1 MTKTSQVETLLSEI
15 SRNIISSTLGD
26 EIANLT
32 RQNSIANSSKLGV
45 NVGQEVSGFS
55 SLIAAIDDVI
65 PGIIGSEPIQT
76 TDVLSVA
83 QLLRSGSGLNELKK
97 QVTTDKADID
107 AITGS
112 TASTQPAFRD
122 VVISAPFPEAMAN
135 ALKVAVPT
143 AAAATILSAVNKNV
157 STNIPLGIATLIG
170 LSAIDEAEDP
180 DFVSSLSFNPD
191 DLLRGIIGSAIG
203 SSTTMGSLLSS
214 VAISNIGATNAALN
228 LIANGFKSVIEN
240 AVEQQLK
247 PSEGSIQK
255 LAQIGGQV
263 QTIKKE
269 DLVKINTFLSNN
281 NIVAARKIVRKYS
294 DLSDVLIEEEL
305 RKINNRATNN
315 LQEPVVTTP
324 IEVKNNTA
332 DWSETNT
339 SSTLVGTVFNRMSSS
354 EEIQTIISNMNR
366 ESTEII
372 ITATDTQPLG
382 SPLRHHR
389 QFVAEYGYGIPY
401 HFLIT
406 RGPSIWT
413 CRPLDVKPRVKND
426 SSLAAQHYTN
436 SIVIALEG
444 GVYEDDDTV
453 SYTNKQMSA
462 LYVMTY
468 EILKIRPGMQIFGVN
483 DITDSLGQP
492 YFDVVNRKDAFRGHL
507 FSGNVKNYN
516 PLKEPPLS
524 QNELVSRR
532 SEGN

>member
-15 SRNIISSTLGD
+15 SRSIISSTLSNK
-26 EIANLT
+26 ISNLT

-65 PGIIGSEPIQT
+65 PGITGSEPVQT
-76 TDVLSVA
+76 SAVLSVA

-157 STNIPLGIATLIG
+157 STNIPLGIATLVS

-191 DLLRGIIGSAIG
+191 DLLKSIIGSAIG
-203 SSTTMGSLLSS
+203 SSTTIGSLLSS
-214 VAISNIGATNAALN
+214 VAISNIGATNAGLN
-228 LIANGFKSVIEN
+228 LISNGFKSVIEN

-269 DLVKINTFLSNN
+269 DLVKINTLLSNN

-339 SSTLVGTVFNRMSSS
+339 SSTLVGTVFNRTSSM
-354 EEIQTIISNMNR
+354 EERQTIISNMNR

-372 ITATDTQPLG
+372 ITATNTQPLD
-382 SPLRHHR
+382 SPLPHHK

-406 RGPSIWT
+406 RGSIWT
-413 CRPLDVKPRVKND
+413 CRPLDVKPRMKND

-436 SIVIALEG
+436 SILIALEG
-444 GVYEDDDTV
+444 GVERDGGAF
-453 SYTNKQMSA
+453 YTNKQ
-462 LYVMTY
+462 L
-468 EILKIRPGMQIFGVN
+468 EILYNCLIDILLIRPGLQIFGVN
-483 DITDSLGQP
+483 DITDSLGHP
-492 YFDVVNRKDAFRGHL
+492 YFNVVNAIDLRLGKL
-507 FSGNVKNYN
+507 FSGNIKNYN

>member
-15 SRNIISSTLGD
+15 SRSIISSTLSN
-26 EIANLT
+26 EISNLT

-65 PGIIGSEPIQT
+65 PGVTGSEPIQT
-76 TDVLSVA
+76 SNTLSVA

-135 ALKVAVPT
+135 ALKAAVPI

-157 STNIPLGIATLIG
+157 STNIPLGIATVIG

-180 DFVSSLSFNPD
+180 DFISSLSFNPD
-191 DLLRGIIGSAIG
+191 NLLRSIIGSAIG
-203 SSTTMGSLLSS
+203 SSTTIGSLLSS
-214 VAISNIGATNAALN
+214 VAISNIGATNAGLN
-228 LIANGFKSVIEN
+228 LIANGFGSVIEN
-240 AVEQQLK
+240 AVEKQLK

-269 DLVKINTFLSNN
+269 DLVKINTFLSSN
-281 NIVAARKIVRKYS
+281 NIVSARKIVRKYS

-324 IEVKNNTA
+324 IEVKNNTTN
-332 DWSETNT
+332 WSETNT
-339 SSTLVGTVFNRMSSS
+339 SPNLVGTVFNRTSSM
-354 EEIQTIISNMNR
+354 EERQTIFPI
-366 ESTEII
+366 
-372 ITATDTQPLG
+372 
-382 SPLRHHR
+382 
-389 QFVAEYGYGIPY
+389 
-401 HFLIT
+401 
-406 RGPSIWT
+406 
-413 CRPLDVKPRVKND
+413 
-426 SSLAAQHYTN
+426 
-436 SIVIALEG
+436 
-444 GVYEDDDTV
+444 
-453 SYTNKQMSA
+453 
-462 LYVMTY
+462 
-468 EILKIRPGMQIFGVN
+468 
-483 DITDSLGQP
+483 
-492 YFDVVNRKDAFRGHL
+492 
-507 FSGNVKNYN
+507 
-516 PLKEPPLS
+516 
-524 QNELVSRR
+524 
-532 SEGN
+532 

>member
-1 MTKTSQVETLLSEI
+1 M
-15 SRNIISSTLGD
+15 
-26 EIANLT
+26 
-32 RQNSIANSSKLGV
+32 
-45 NVGQEVSGFS
+45 
-55 SLIAAIDDVI
+55 
-65 PGIIGSEPIQT
+65 
-76 TDVLSVA
+76 
-83 QLLRSGSGLNELKK
+83 
-97 QVTTDKADID
+97 
-107 AITGS
+107 
-112 TASTQPAFRD
+112 
-122 VVISAPFPEAMAN
+122 
-135 ALKVAVPT
+135 
-143 AAAATILSAVNKNV
+143 
-157 STNIPLGIATLIG
+157 
-170 LSAIDEAEDP
+170 
-180 DFVSSLSFNPD
+180 
-191 DLLRGIIGSAIG
+191 
-203 SSTTMGSLLSS
+203 
-214 VAISNIGATNAALN
+214 
-228 LIANGFKSVIEN
+228 
-240 AVEQQLK
+240 K

-339 SSTLVGTVFNRMSSS
+339 SPTLVGTVFNRISSS
-354 EEIQTIISNMNR
+354 EESQTIVSNMNR

-372 ITATDTQPLG
+372 ITATDTQFLD
-382 SPLRHHR
+382 SPLPHHR

-406 RGPSIWT
+406 RGSIWT
-413 CRPLDVKPRVKND
+413 CRPLDVKPRMKND

-436 SIVIALEG
+436 SILIALEG
-444 GVYEDDDTV
+444 GVEGDGTAF
-453 SYTNKQMSA
+453 YTNNQMSS
-462 LYVMTY
+462 LYVMTN
-468 EILKIRPGMQIFGVN
+468 EILKVRPGMQIFGVN
-483 DITDSLGQP
+483 DITDSLGYP
-492 YFDVVNRKDAFRGHL
+492 YFDVVNRKDAFRDHL

>member
-15 SRNIISSTLGD
+15 SRNIISSTLAD
-26 EIANLT
+26 EITNLT

-180 DFVSSLSFNPD
+180 DFVSSLSYNPD

-339 SSTLVGTVFNRMSSS
+339 SPTLVGTVFNRTSSM
-354 EEIQTIISNMNR
+354 EERQTIISNMNR

-372 ITATDTQPLG
+372 ITATNTQPLD
-382 SPLRHHR
+382 SPLPHHK

-406 RGPSIWT
+406 RRSIWT
-413 CRPLDVKPRVKND
+413 CRPLDVKPRMKND

-436 SIVIALEG
+436 SILIALEG
-444 GVYEDDDTV
+444 GVEGDGTAF
-453 SYTNKQMSA
+453 YTNEQFLL
-462 LYVMTY
+462 LYNCLID
-468 EILKIRPGMQIFGVN
+468 ILQIRPGLQIFGVN
-483 DITDSLGQP
+483 DITDSLGYP
-492 YFDVVNRKDAFRGHL
+492 YFDVVNTLDGALKKL
-507 FSGNVKNYN
+507 YNGNIKNYN

>member
-15 SRNIISSTLGD
+15 SRNIISSTLAD
-26 EIANLT
+26 EITNLT

-45 NVGQEVSGFS
+45 NIGQEVSGFS

-65 PGIIGSEPIQT
+65 PGVTGSAPIQT
-76 TDVLSVA
+76 SDVLSVA

-97 QVTTDKADID
+97 QVTTGKSDID

-157 STNIPLGIATLIG
+157 STNIPLGIATVIG

-191 DLLRGIIGSAIG
+191 NLLRSIIGSAIG
-203 SSTTMGSLLSS
+203 SSTTIGSLLSS
-214 VAISNIGATNAALN
+214 VAISNIGATNAGLN

-324 IEVKNNTA
+324 IEVKNNTT

-339 SSTLVGTVFNRMSSS
+339 SPTLVGTVFNRISSS
-354 EEIQTIISNMNR
+354 EEGQTIISNMNR

-372 ITATDTQPLG
+372 ITATDTQFLD
-382 SPLRHHR
+382 SPLPHHR

-406 RGPSIWT
+406 RRSIWT
-413 CRPLDVKPRVKND
+413 CRPLDVKPRMKND

-436 SIVIALEG
+436 SILIALEG
-444 GVYEDDDTV
+444 GADGDGTAH
-453 SYTNKQMSA
+453 YTNKQMSA
-462 LYVMTY
+462 LYTMTDI
-468 EILKIRPGMQIFGVN
+468 ILKIRPGMQIFGVN
-483 DITDSLGQP
+483 DITDSLGYP
-492 YFDVVNRKDAFRGHL
+492 YFDVVNRIDAFKDHPY
-507 FSGNVKNYN
+507 SGNIKNYN

>member
-26 EIANLT
+26 ELANLT

-76 TDVLSVA
+76 TDILSVA

-324 IEVKNNTA
+324 IEVKNNTT

-339 SSTLVGTVFNRMSSS
+339 SSTLVGTVFNRISSM
-354 EEIQTIISNMNR
+354 EERQTIISNMNR

-372 ITATDTQPLG
+372 ITATNTQPLD
-382 SPLRHHR
+382 SPLPHHR

-406 RGPSIWT
+406 RRSVWT
-413 CRPLDVKPRVKND
+413 CRPLDVKPRMKND

-436 SIVIALEG
+436 SILIALEG
-444 GVYEDDDTV
+444 GDDGTAN
-453 SYTNKQMSA
+453 YTNEQFLL
-462 LYVMTY
+462 LYNY
-468 EILKIRPGMQIFGVN
+468 LIDILQIRPGLQIFGVN
-483 DITDSLGQP
+483 DITDSLGYP
-492 YFDVVNRKDAFRGHL
+492 YFDVVNTLDGALKKL
-507 FSGNVKNYN
+507 YNGNIKNYN